1 MTQSKEDYLKIIYEA
16 DLRNEEV
23 NNKYIMK
30 ELGVS
35 AASVSEMLKKL
46 EKEGYVEYIP
56 YHNIVITKKGIK
68 EAASLVRK
76 HKLWEVF
83 LMQHLGYTWSEVH
96 EEAEQLEHVTSDKMI
111 ERLDQFLNYPEVCPH
126 GGKIPRDNDEEYTT
140 KLFPLSTCMVGQ
152 TCKIMGVPEDK
163 EILDYLYQVG
173 ISIGDEYV
181 IKEIGPFEG
190 MFTLVND
197 ERNVQLS
204 YKIATELYVI

>member
-111 ERLDQFLNYPEVCPH
+111 ERLDQFL
-126 GGKIPRDNDEEYTT
+126 
-140 KLFPLSTCMVGQ
+140 TCNLHL
-152 TCKIMGVPEDK
+152 E
-163 EILDYLYQVG
+163 
-173 ISIGDEYV
+173 
-181 IKEIGPFEG
+181 GP
-190 MFTLVND
+190 
-197 ERNVQLS
+197 
-204 YKIATELYVI
+204 